1 MYLNYRKNTW
11 YYNSTS
17 DGWSSGPDMIDHRY
31 FHACGNFMM
40 GDQTVLIVAGQD
52 QSVEFLPFN
61 ETNWIKGED
70 PIHLKEN

>member
-1 MYLNYRKNTW
+1 
-11 YYNSTS
+11 
-17 DGWSSGPDMIDHRY
+17 MIDHRY

-61 ETNWIKGED
+61 ETNWINGKD